1 MIGKAKKN
9 QWSNFRI
16 GITGCSGSLGQ
27 ALTKKLKSKGAF
39 IVGITSNSSRNPD
52 NQKNTYD
59 ELINWE
65 CGKEYLLDGVFE
77 KINILILNH
86 GINLQGSQSNEDIN
100 KSLEVN
106 ALSTWKLIE
115 RFESVSKKKKDKKE
129 NHEVWVNTSEA
140 EIQPALSPSY
150 EISKRLIGQL
160 VTIKM
165 KNINNNKASNLKI
178 RKLVLGP
185 FRSKLNPI
193 GIMNSESVAD
203 KILSLAESNQNLI
216 IVSPNPLTYLLMPLT
231 ESIRIVYLKLTQKFN
246 S

>member
-1 MIGKAKKN
+1 MATAKKN
-9 QWSNFRI
+9 KWSNLRI
-16 GITGCSGSLGQ
+16 GITGCSGSLGKS
-27 ALTKKLKSKGAF
+27 LTKKLKAKGAF
-39 IVGITSNSSRNPD
+39 VVGITSNSSKNPD
-52 NQKNTYD
+52 GKESSPD
-59 ELINWE
+59 ELINWK
-65 CGKEYLLDGVFE
+65 CGEEYLLDGVLE

-115 RFESVSKKKKDKKE
+115 RFESVTKKKKKKKE
-129 NHEVWVNTSEA
+129 NYELWVNTSEA

-165 KNINNNKASNLKI
+165 KNINDEKESNLKI

-193 GIMNSESVAD
+193 GIMNSDSVVD
-203 KILSLAESNQNLI
+203 QILNLAELGQNLI

-231 ESIRIVYLKLTQKFN
+231 ELIRIAYLKLTQKFN